1 MLPQCGETIH
11 TFMGSR
17 LGCMWAAL
25 KLLFTWIRTFHL
37 SCHCQTKLLQMFLFL
52 WEGSCGGSTPLGEM
66 ERDRMRDLQR
76 WRETQETCR
85 NLRARAERD
94 RWRKKVMPALLCGQ
108 TDAHRGWGPDKIAI
122 RLQVTQNKDTNKQS
136 TQVQECPLTHPPP
149 HTHNQTIFQLWTKE
163 AFVAHLP
170 HLRLSSIVSIN
181 ATL

>member
-1 MLPQCGETIH
+1 
-11 TFMGSR
+11 
-17 LGCMWAAL
+17 
-25 KLLFTWIRTFHL
+25 
-37 SCHCQTKLLQMFLFL
+37 MFLFL

-76 WRETQETCR
+76 WRDTQETCR

-149 HTHNQTIFQLWTKE
+149 HTPTPTHTHNQTIFQLWTKE

-170 HLRLSSIVSIN
+170 DLRLSSIVSIN